1 MALLGSSLRSN
12 THWSAPPVSDL
23 ARSGGPGAR
32 QEEGIQPRSLCAAP
46 RRQPKSIRTVYKF
59 YLFISCAFFPAFFL
73 FCLFRIFFL
82 DFFLGGWS
90 WRTGPLPPLEWTLL
104 MPLVTAVFITLKGA
118 EPSDSHHTGVIG
130 ALVYFLAPK
139 TIY

>member
-1 MALLGSSLRSN
+1 MHANDMGLGFKTQVQYVVHHAGTCILEPDGFLLG
-12 THWSAPPVSDL
+12 
-23 ARSGGPGAR
+23 G
-32 QEEGIQPRSLCAAP
+32 
-46 RRQPKSIRTVYKF
+46 
-59 YLFISCAFFPAFFL
+59 
-73 FCLFRIFFL
+73 FFL